1 MTVSE
6 SSILNGARVRLTPLQ
21 YQNIH
26 QHYEWNND
34 AELNYFD
41 SEVPH
46 HKETF
51 GAFKHRFEQ
60 MVYKPSPDGLDFEI
74 YAEDGAL
81 IGVVYLANLSEHHR
95 HGLIGVTIGD
105 RAYWGKGYGR
115 ESLETMLAF
124 CFGELGLHR
133 VSAETFEYNKAWK
146 KLVEEV
152 GFHKEGE
159 ARDYLFRGGRF
170 WTKETYALLEAEY
183 SARVSHYAVAA
194 SWQELGRSEVA

>member
-1 MTVSE
+1 MIVSE
-6 SSILNGARVRLTPLQ
+6 PPILNGARVRLTPLQ

-26 QHYEWNND
+26 RHYEWNND

-51 GAFKHRFEQ
+51 GAFKRRFEQ
-60 MVYKPSPDGLDFEI
+60 MVYKPSPDGRDFEI
-74 YAEDGAL
+74 YAEDGVL
-81 IGVVYLANLSEHHR
+81 IGVAYLANLSGHHR
-95 HGLIGVTIGD
+95 HALIGVTIGD
-105 RAYWGKGYGR
+105 RAYWGRGYGR
-115 ESLETMLAF
+115 EALETMLAL
-124 CFGELGLHR
+124 CFDELAMHR

-170 WTKETYALLEAEY
+170 WTKETYALLEEEY
-183 SARVSHYAVAA
+183 RARVSRYAVDQPR
-194 SWQELGRSEVA
+194 QEMSRSEVA